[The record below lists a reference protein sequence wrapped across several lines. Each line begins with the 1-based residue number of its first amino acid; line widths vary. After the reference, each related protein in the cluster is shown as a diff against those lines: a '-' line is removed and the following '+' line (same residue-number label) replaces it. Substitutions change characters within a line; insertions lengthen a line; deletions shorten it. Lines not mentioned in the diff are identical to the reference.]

1 MTHKYKI
8 KKNAIEKAR
17 RLGCLG
23 VHKMSDDYYMP
34 CKSHAKYLELTTD
47 KKDTSKKEK
56 SKGEIDELVDA
67 DGTMLSSK
75 IPILDP
81 HLHPKKTMD
90 QTIAMTR
97 NVYDI
102 FRMGYRR
109 YFYEEDMSKVFGRE
123 DDTDF
128 KSFDEIVDDLT
139 ELLGIEDAE
148 SKGEEIKITQDA
160 IGRAEELGADP
171 NFKGTKKRLYEKE
184 NDVKEDVL
192 VRKNKSNSEINKK
205 EKPTSKI
212 LKKNLDFVKKM
223 AEKEGISINELVKML
238 KSE

>member
-8 KKNAIEKAR
+8 KKNALEKAR

-23 VHKMSDDYYMP
+23 VHKMNDGYFMP
-34 CKSHAKYLELTTD
+34 CKSHNRYLELTTD
-47 KKDTSKKEK
+47 KKDTAKKEK
-56 SKGEIDELVDA
+56 SSGEIDELVDS

-81 HLHPKKTMD
+81 HLHPRKTMD
-90 QTIAMTR
+90 QTIPATR
-97 NVYDI
+97 NVQDI

-123 DDTDF
+123 KDTDF

-139 ELLGIEDAE
+139 ELLGIEDAQ
-148 SKGEEIKITQDA
+148 SKGEELEITQNA
-160 IGRAEELGADP
+160 VERAEELGADP
-171 NFKGTKKRLYEKE
+171 KYKGNKKRLYEKE
-184 NDVKEDVL
+184 NDVKEDIL
-192 VRKNKSNSEINKK
+192 VRKSKSSGDVNKK
-205 EKPTSKI
+205 EKPTSRI
-212 LKKNLDFVKKM
+212 LKKNLDFIKKL
-223 AEKEGISINELVKML
+223 AEKEGLTINELVKML

>member
-8 KKNAIEKAR
+8 KKNALEKAR

-23 VHKMSDDYYMP
+23 VHKMDDGYFMP
-34 CKSHAKYLELTTD
+34 CKSHSRYLELTTD
-47 KKDTSKKEK
+47 KKDTAKKEK
-56 SKGEIDELVDA
+56 PQGEIDELVDS

-90 QTIAMTR
+90 QTVAMSR

-123 DDTDF
+123 EDTDF

-139 ELLGIEDAE
+139 ELLGIEDAQ
-148 SKGEEIKITQDA
+148 SKGEEIQITQDA
-160 IGRAEELGADP
+160 MGRAEELGADP
-171 NFKGTKKRLYEKE
+171 KYEGSKKRLYEKE
-184 NDVKEDVL
+184 NEVKEDIL
-192 VRKNKSNSEINKK
+192 VKKNKSNGEVNKK

-212 LKKNLDFVKKM
+212 LKKNLDFIKKL
-223 AEKEGISINELVKML
+223 AEKEGITINELVKML

>member
-8 KKNAIEKAR
+8 KKNALEKAR

-23 VHKMSDDYYMP
+23 VHKMDDGYFMP
-34 CKSHAKYLELTTD
+34 CKSHNRYLELTTD
-47 KKDTSKKEK
+47 KKDTAKKEK
-56 SKGEIDELVDA
+56 PSGEIDELVDS

-90 QTIAMTR
+90 QTIAATR
-97 NVYDI
+97 NVQDI
-102 FRMGYRR
+102 FRTGYRR

-123 DDTDF
+123 KDTDF

-139 ELLGIEDAE
+139 ELLGIEDAQ
-148 SKGEEIKITQDA
+148 SKGEELEITQNA
-160 IGRAEELGADP
+160 VERAEELGADP
-171 NFKGTKKRLYEKE
+171 KYKGNKKRLYEKE
-184 NDVKEDVL
+184 NDVKEDIL
-192 VRKNKSNSEINKK
+192 VRKSKSSGDVNKK
-205 EKPTSKI
+205 EKPTSRI
-212 LKKNLDFVKKM
+212 LKKNLDFIKKL
-223 AEKEGISINELVKML
+223 AEKEGITINELVKML

>member
-8 KKNAIEKAR
+8 KKNALEKAR

-23 VHKMSDDYYMP
+23 VHKMNDGYFMP
-34 CKSHAKYLELTTD
+34 CKSHNRYLELTTD
-47 KKDTSKKEK
+47 KKDTAKKEK
-56 SKGEIDELVDA
+56 SSGEIDELVDS

-81 HLHPKKTMD
+81 HLHPRKTMD
-90 QTIAMTR
+90 QTISATR
-97 NVYDI
+97 NVQDI

-123 DDTDF
+123 KDTDF

-139 ELLGIEDAE
+139 ELLGIEDAQ
-148 SKGEEIKITQDA
+148 SKGEELEITQNA
-160 IGRAEELGADP
+160 VERAEELGADP
-171 NFKGTKKRLYEKE
+171 KYKGNKKRLYEKE
-184 NDVKEDVL
+184 NDVKEDIL
-192 VRKNKSNSEINKK
+192 VRKSKSSGDVNKK
-205 EKPTSKI
+205 EKPTSRI
-212 LKKNLDFVKKM
+212 LKKNLDFIKKL
-223 AEKEGISINELVKML
+223 AEKEGITINELVKML